1 MSVLDIPVSRR
12 ELREGADS
20 SDPTG
25 DATPTT
31 SPIIPEYRPAL
42 LYHPNADAG
51 EKADHRQEQACCG
64 VAGDI
69 RTRMVSKSALILP
82 ANTALQQNRATT
94 LTVVFESAP
103 SWGCLS
109 NDINQLTN
117 IREHLY
123 GYSWKRLS
131 DHRLFRGNLPTGHK
145 IPT

>member
-31 SPIIPEYRPAL
+31 SPIISEYRPAF

-64 VAGDI
+64 VVGDN
-69 RTRMVSKSALILP
+69 THANGQQVSTH
-82 ANTALQQNRATT
+82 TASEYRAATKQ
-94 LTVVFESAP
+94 
-103 SWGCLS
+103 S
-109 NDINQLTN
+109 NDIN
-117 IREHLY
+117 R
-123 GYSWKRLS
+123 S
-131 DHRLFRGNLPTGHK
+131 F
-145 IPT
+145 